1 MKKLLVLLLAMLMAF
16 SFIACDNSG
25 NNSGNDPIVPS
36 QEKTYEIMSII
47 QETMPLV
54 LRPKDEVEEN
64 GDTITVL
71 KDIQNPAGEYVKTI
85 KPGSTGKKVEDGGIF
100 DITYIGVDDIQH
112 SIYFEFEYKN
122 PESPNTS
129 PVFGKV
135 IYDDV
140 HYDLKSL
147 QTN

>member
-54 LRPKDEVEEN
+54 LSPKDEVEEN

-71 KDIQNPAGEYVKTI
+71 NDSLLYYRRNVKSSLQSNKKAFPLEFVKAFTGIQNTLIEMGVYEDVK
-85 KPGSTGKKVEDGGIF
+85 KSF
-100 DITYIGVDDIQH
+100 
-112 SIYFEFEYKN
+112 SIAIASGLLRFII
-122 PESPNTS
+122 S
-129 PVFGKV
+129 
-135 IYDDV
+135 
-140 HYDLKSL
+140 
-147 QTN
+147 